1 MYMSKYYSL
10 LEKLFL
16 RVIGAFLK
24 MKLLLSGF
32 LILLSFFVTSGCSQS
47 FAEVGDDF
55 DIKFDVPSLIE
66 VSSGNEYTFSGI
78 AIGSLMET
86 DKILFESENGILYVC
101 PVLSISNDSFKIS
114 LNNDIE
120 SGYYIVYVKRDDRK
134 KQIGKTYISIVENL
148 DFEPDYD
155 TTVYGVVSSEEGPVE
170 GVVVSDGFDVATTN
184 DEGIYQL
191 KSKKKLG
198 YVFMSIP
205 SGYEALSD
213 GILPQFYKK
222 LKGSSDTAERIDFS
236 LKSVENQDSYKVL
249 MFGDMHLAN
258 RTNDAKQFMDFV
270 EDVNLYREQNKDKK
284 IYAITL
290 GDMTWDLYWY
300 SNNYEFGEYLFT
312 MNTYFKDLQVF
323 HTIGNHDYDYK
334 ATSDIS
340 AAGKFV
346 DYIAPT
352 YYSFNIGKIH
362 YIVLDDIDCSNY
374 DGTTSRNYEKKISAE
389 QLDWLVKDL
398 SYVDKSVPLVVV
410 MHAQVFYPSESNGFK
425 IDHDV
430 TNTTQLFNI
439 LDDYKVNFVTG
450 HTHYNYNV
458 TPDDPITD
466 GRDIHE
472 HNVGAICGSW
482 WWSGYLTDGI
492 HLSPDGTPGGYSIWN
507 VVDKDIE
514 WIYKPT
520 SHDVSC
526 QFRSYDLN
534 NVSFSLSD
542 VPNMPSDVPSSV
554 KNKFME
560 YVNAYPENNDNNVL
574 INIWNWNSN
583 WKITV
588 TDDQGRKLPVEKVWA
603 YDPLHIAAMTVKRFN
618 SSTLSSVPNFITTRF
633 PHFFMVNVEN
643 ADIDICIEVQDE
655 FGNTWTENMQRPKK
669 FSIDNY
675 RLIK

>member
-1 MYMSKYYSL
+1 MSKNYFLLKTLFLNSKSL
-10 LEKLFL
+10 LSCVK
-16 RVIGAFLK
+16 VV
-24 MKLLLSGF
+24 LL
-32 LILLSFFVTSGCSQS
+32 FFVLFINSGCGKS
-47 FAEVGDDF
+47 FTQIDDNF
-55 DIKFDVPSLIE
+55 DISLELPSLIE
-66 VSSGNEYTFSGI
+66 VSLGDQYTFSDVN
-78 AIGSLMET
+78 ASSLIDT
-86 DKILFESENGILYVC
+86 DNVLLESENGILYVC
-101 PVLSISNDSFKIS
+101 PIVSISSDSFTIS
-114 LNNDIE
+114 LSENIE
-120 SGYYIVYVKRDDRK
+120 AGYYIIYIKRDNRK
-134 KQIGKTYISIVENL
+134 KQIGKTYISIVDGL
-148 DFEPDYD
+148 DFEPDSE
-155 TTVYGVVSSEEGPVE
+155 TTVYGIVSSEKGPVE
-170 GVVVSDGFDVATTN
+170 GVVVSDGFEVACTN
-184 DEGIYQL
+184 SEGIYQL

-205 SGYEALSD
+205 ANYEALSD

-222 LKGSSDTAERIDFS
+222 LKGSSDITERIDFS
-236 LKSVENQDSYKVL
+236 LKTVENQNSYKVF

-258 RTNDAKQFMDFV
+258 RTNDVKQFMDFI
-270 EDVNLYREQNKDKK
+270 EDVNLYREQNKGEKM
-284 IYAITL
+284 YAITL

-334 ATSDIS
+334 ATSDIE

-346 DYIAPT
+346 DYVAPT

-374 DGTTSRNYEKKISAE
+374 DGTTSRNYEKKISSE

-410 MHAQVFYPSESNGFK
+410 MHAQVFYPSESDGFK

-439 LDDYKVNFVTG
+439 LDGYKVNFVTG

-458 TPDDPITD
+458 TPENEITG

-472 HNVGAICGSW
+472 HNVGAVCGSW
-482 WWSGYLTDGI
+482 WWSGYLTEGV

-507 VVDKDIE
+507 VSDKNIE

-520 SHDVSC
+520 GHDVSY

-542 VPNMPSDVPSSV
+542 VPEMPSNVSSSV
-554 KNKFME
+554 KNEFMQ
-560 YVNAYPENNDNNVL
+560 YVDAYPVNNDNNVL
-574 INIWNWNSN
+574 INIWNWNSH
-583 WKITV
+583 WKINV
-588 TDDQGRKLPVEKVWA
+588 TDENGKALPVQEVWA

-618 SSTLSSVPNFITTRF
+618 SSTLSSVPNFITTQF
-633 PHFFMVNVEN
+633 PHFFKVNVEN
-643 ADIDICIEVQDE
+643 AEMDIRIEVQDE
-655 FGNTWTENMQRPKK
+655 FGNTWTENMQRPKD

-675 RLIK
+675 RLAK